1 MITKLSTKEKKNIFK
16 YFKARFNIEKT
27 IFDKLGFYKNTKGI
41 ISIGPKSIIQNTRVI
56 SSGISILR
64 MNGELKPTTT
74 FFQTFGK
81 YIKKNFVELNRE
93 DAIKYISGEDLFIET
108 KDITKGY
115 VLIKYKEFSI
125 GGSSFKNNK
134 LKNMIPK
141 SRRIKLE
148 YI

>member
-1 MITKLSTKEKKNIFK
+1 MMVKLSAKEKKKIFK
-16 YFKARFNIEKT
+16 YFKERFNMEKS

-41 ISIGPKSIIQNTRVI
+41 ISVGPKSIIQNTRVV

-64 MNGELKPTTT
+64 MNGELKPTTA

-81 YIKKNFVELNRE
+81 YVKKNFIELNRE
-93 DAIKYISGEDLFIET
+93 NAIRYISGEDLFIEA
-108 KDITKGY
+108 KDITRGY
-115 VLIKYKEFSI
+115 VMIMYKEFPL
-125 GGSSFKNNK
+125 GCSSFKNNK